1 MRDDPAMAELAL
13 LVIHDDDLGMNY
25 ADHPTDR
32 RRHRLAVALAGVA
45 GVLDAPG
52 VERIAGGAPMPD
64 EQLATMFAPAYVAAM
79 RSYSA
84 TPILAKTPEARQW
97 GITGDIHPYADMHA
111 DSARTCR
118 VAWDAGTA
126 VGTGSALRAISPAG
140 GTHHG
145 LSNKAG
151 GFGLYNDTAVAI
163 HALRAAGAERVAYID
178 LDTHHGDGTQGMFWN
193 DPSVLTVS
201 VHESGRFLFPGTG
214 FPVEVG
220 GPDAIGT
227 ALNVA
232 LPLDAGDDAYRRVM
246 AEVVI
251 PAVRA
256 FAPDAIV
263 TQNGVDH
270 HHADPL
276 SHLRTTMSLYPD
288 LWRQLRELADEVCA
302 GRWVALAGGG
312 YDPCNAPPRAW
323 AMLMAEMARVALPAD
338 MPADW
343 PDLSRAMSCDTPAAG
358 WLTDNLGPLPHGRT
372 QDMVD
377 AEVSQAIGATVL
389 AAPLLR
395 G

>member
-1 MRDDPAMAELAL
+1 
-13 LVIHDDDLGMNY
+13 
-25 ADHPTDR
+25 
-32 RRHRLAVALAGVA
+32 
-45 GVLDAPG
+45 
-52 VERIAGGAPMPD
+52 
-64 EQLATMFAPAYVAAM
+64 
-79 RSYSA
+79 
-84 TPILAKTPEARQW
+84 
-97 GITGDIHPYADMHA
+97 
-111 DSARTCR
+111 
-118 VAWDAGTA
+118 
-126 VGTGSALRAISPAG
+126 
-140 GTHHG
+140 
-145 LSNKAG
+145 
-151 GFGLYNDTAVAI
+151 
-163 HALRAAGAERVAYID
+163 
-178 LDTHHGDGTQGMFWN
+178 
-193 DPSVLTVS
+193 
-201 VHESGRFLFPGTG
+201 
-214 FPVEVG
+214 
-220 GPDAIGT
+220 
-227 ALNVA
+227 
-232 LPLDAGDDAYRRVM
+232 M

-276 SHLRTTMSLYPD
+276 SHLRTTLSLYPD

-323 AMLMAEMARVALPAD
+323 AMLMAEMAGVALPAD

-377 AEVSQAIGATVL
+377 AEVSQAISASVL

-395 G
+395 T